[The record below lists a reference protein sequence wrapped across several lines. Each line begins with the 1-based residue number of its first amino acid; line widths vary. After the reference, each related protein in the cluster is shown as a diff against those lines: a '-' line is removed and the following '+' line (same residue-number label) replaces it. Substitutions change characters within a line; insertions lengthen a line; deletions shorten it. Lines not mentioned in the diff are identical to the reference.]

1 MRCFPRLMLI
11 VLWPALATSEQA
23 LTSVGPL
30 AYYAVE
36 RAIDPIIIDGKLDEF
51 SWERSNQ
58 INNLDRILNDYAD
71 VHFATRSKML
81 WDDEYFYFS
90 FVCQDADIWAIY
102 ENEDDRLW
110 EEEVVEV
117 FIDPDGD
124 GKNYLELEVNPQNVV
139 VDLLVYSIS
148 PEWVASID
156 WDINGLKTAVST
168 HGSVNDSLQLDQGW
182 TAEIAIPWAAMA
194 DSVTG
199 GARPVS
205 GDIWR
210 LNLYRIERKGGRDL
224 KKRIDNLQAQ
234 AAPIRA
240 AIDTLWVG
248 HQDRDES
255 QLDPQSR
262 QQLTKLNTR
271 LAPIIEALSP
281 LQTHY
286 GQQTEYTA
294 WSETYQQGFHHPE
307 RFGAIQFV
315 E

>member
-1 MRCFPRLMLI
+1 
-11 VLWPALATSEQA
+11 
-23 LTSVGPL
+23 
-30 AYYAVE
+30 
-36 RAIDPIIIDGKLDEF
+36 
-51 SWERSNQ
+51 
-58 INNLDRILNDYAD
+58 
-71 VHFATRSKML
+71 
-81 WDDEYFYFS
+81 
-90 FVCQDADIWAIY
+90 
-102 ENEDDRLW
+102 
-110 EEEVVEV
+110 
-117 FIDPDGD
+117 
-124 GKNYLELEVNPQNVV
+124 LEVNPQNVV

-156 WDINGLKTAVST
+156 WDINGLKTAVSI

-199 GARPVS
+199 GAQPIS

-224 KKRIDNLQAQ
+224 KKRINTLQAQ

-240 AIDTLWVG
+240 AIDTLWLG
-248 HQDRDES
+248 HEDRDES

-262 QQLTKLNTR
+262 QQLTKLNKR

-294 WSETYQQGFHHPE
+294 WSETYQRGFHHPE